1 MSQTTKAGSNGPSFA
16 SARQVE
22 AHHLADMLSR
32 LHDPVV
38 AELFIAVVDGSP
50 ELRQEYLGA
59 CLKAAETVRRRE
71 MRFERARAAG
81 RAYARARGQVSVVA
95 RAFVM
100 AGRYIAAAIRRAR
113 VERHHPAN
121 QAHAETAIVVALSSV
136 RRSAAGK

>member
-16 SARQVE
+16 SARQVD
-22 AHHLADMLSR
+22 AKHLADLLAR

-38 AELFIAVVDGSP
+38 AELFIAFVDDSP

-59 CLKAAETVRRRE
+59 CLKAAETVRRQE

-81 RAYARARGQVSVVA
+81 RAYARARGQISFA
-95 RAFVM
+95 AHAFLV

-113 VERHHPAN
+113 VERHHPASP
-121 QAHAETAIVVALSSV
+121 AHAETANVVAFSSV
-136 RRSAAGK
+136 RRTAAGK

>member
-1 MSQTTKAGSNGPSFA
+1 MSETTKAGSNGPSFA

-22 AHHLADMLSR
+22 AKHLADMLSR

-38 AELFIAVVDGSP
+38 AELFIAVVDDSP

-81 RAYARARGQVSVVA
+81 RAYARARGQVSFVA

-100 AGRYIAAAIRRAR
+100 AGRYVAAAIRRAR
-113 VERHHPAN
+113 VEHHHPAN
-121 QAHAETAIVVALSSV
+121 QAHAETANVVALSSV